1 MSNLLKM
8 PLNKVWKEARDQRAA
23 LYNNPAWYSDKF
35 WVRNAI
41 QDEWER
47 LTHIIRHEEN
57 KAGVNARKRY
67 QLI

>member
-1 MSNLLKM
+1 MVNGNQQYLQ
-8 PLNKVWKEARDQRAA
+8 D
-23 LYNNPAWYSDKF
+23 LYDHVES
-35 WVRNAI
+35 I